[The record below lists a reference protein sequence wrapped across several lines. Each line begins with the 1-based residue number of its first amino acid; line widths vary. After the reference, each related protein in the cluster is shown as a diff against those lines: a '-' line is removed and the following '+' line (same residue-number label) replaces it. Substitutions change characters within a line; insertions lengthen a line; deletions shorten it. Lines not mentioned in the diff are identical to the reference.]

1 MRFVYA
7 LAMALALAAFGA
19 QRMEAQAV
27 AERPRAAAPEAKP
40 PGPGPTLAEHRRV
53 AQALEL
59 ARVWLEAQRAYDQIP
74 GVSAAIVHDQAVLW
88 AGGYGLADLAAPRP
102 AAADTIYSI
111 CSISKLFTAVAVMQQ
126 RDAGRLRLD
135 DPVARH
141 LPWFTIKPAE
151 GESEAVT
158 VEGLL
163 THASGLPRESDYP
176 YWTGPEFAFPTRDQ
190 IIARVSGQQMLYPA
204 ETFWQYSNLGLTL
217 AGEVAAATSGL
228 PYAELVQRNILGPL
242 ALSSTTPEM
251 PAAQRGKR
259 LATGYSGLGREGR
272 RTPVPFFTTNGIA
285 PAAGYASTVEDLAR
299 FASWQF
305 RLLSKGG
312 TEVLKATTLRE
323 MQRVHWV
330 DPDFSNSYGLG
341 FAVWRSGDKTFV
353 GHGGSCPGFRSQL
366 LLRPDERVATVF
378 MANAQGVD
386 SRQYA
391 QRLYDI
397 VGPAIAESSKQP
409 VKADTPVEGTL
420 AAYTGTYASS
430 FSASETAVV
439 LWEDGLA
446 MLPLPTTDP
455 MAALVRLKKVGD
467 HTFRR
472 VRKDDSLGEP
482 IVFELGPDGKARRY
496 VQHSNP

>member
-204 ETFWQYSNLGLTL
+204 ETFWQYLQSR
-217 AGEVAAATSGL
+217 AD
-228 PYAELVQRNILGPL
+228 P
-242 ALSSTTPEM
+242 
-251 PAAQRGKR
+251 
-259 LATGYSGLGREGR
+259 GR
-272 RTPVPFFTTNGIA
+272 RGRRRHLRPAIRGARAAEHPRA
-285 PAAGYASTVEDLAR
+285 PRAVEHDTGDARCAARQAPRD
-299 FASWQF
+299 
-305 RLLSKGG
+305 
-312 TEVLKATTLRE
+312 
-323 MQRVHWV
+323 
-330 DPDFSNSYGLG
+330 GLQ
-341 FAVWRSGDKTFV
+341 RSGT
-353 GHGGSCPGFRSQL
+353 
-366 LLRPDERVATVF
+366 
-378 MANAQGVD
+378 
-386 SRQYA
+386 
-391 QRLYDI
+391 
-397 VGPAIAESSKQP
+397 
-409 VKADTPVEGTL
+409 
-420 AAYTGTYASS
+420 
-430 FSASETAVV
+430 
-439 LWEDGLA
+439 
-446 MLPLPTTDP
+446 
-455 MAALVRLKKVGD
+455 
-467 HTFRR
+467 
-472 VRKDDSLGEP
+472 
-482 IVFELGPDGKARRY
+482 
-496 VQHSNP
+496 